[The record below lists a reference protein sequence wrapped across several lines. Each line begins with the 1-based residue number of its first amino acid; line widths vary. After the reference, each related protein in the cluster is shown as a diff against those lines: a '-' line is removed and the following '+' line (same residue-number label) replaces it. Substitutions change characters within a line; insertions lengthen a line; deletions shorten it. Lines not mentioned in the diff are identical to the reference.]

1 MCESLQKS
9 TVFVVYAQKCA
20 NLSFLARARL
30 SSART
35 YRTEIGVALS
45 SQFYSVVLDSVEL
58 ARAQFFSRYSV
69 YSASAGPFH
78 VAE

>member
-35 YRTEIGVALS
+35 YRTEIGVALT
-45 SQFYSVVLDSVEL
+45 SQFYSVVVDSVEL
-58 ARAQFFSRYSV
+58 ARA
-69 YSASAGPFH
+69 
-78 VAE
+78 